1 MGLLLSAEAI
11 ASNSWLN
18 YINFPRFLL
27 PILGIWFESKNEK
40 NIKFKTKE
48 GVFCYNNTGYYHSNP
63 SPKA

>member
-1 MGLLLSAEAI
+1 MALILSAEAI
-11 ASNSWLN
+11 TRNRLLN